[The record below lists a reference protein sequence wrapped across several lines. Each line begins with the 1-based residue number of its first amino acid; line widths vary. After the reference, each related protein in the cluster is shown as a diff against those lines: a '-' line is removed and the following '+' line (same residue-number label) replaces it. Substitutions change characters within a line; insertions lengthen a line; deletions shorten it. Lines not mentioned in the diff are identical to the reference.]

1 MTGAAKPISFTYKR
15 DSLQNGN
22 ITSYNFTVITMNYL
36 KDGDNILID
45 LPYPVFADQETTK
58 CYGNTRNLMAVLP
71 CKVSTNLSQINLT
84 IKLPSSWRQLSDE
97 QPSNFE
103 ELFDEHEDQR
113 SLSQTGQI
121 NTGETIEFQIT
132 SIKNPFSFIPT
143 DDALQYTVYTDNGF
157 MIEHSDFS
165 DKLRVNNTVEGFLDP
180 LKASA
185 LPSDFRQNVLANYTL

>member
-1 MTGAAKPISFTYKR
+1 M
-15 DSLQNGN
+15 
-22 ITSYNFTVITMNYL
+22 
-36 KDGDNILID
+36 
-45 LPYPVFADQETTK
+45 AD
-58 CYGNTRNLMAVLP
+58 LP